1 MLEIVISGGWVMVPI
16 ILCSIVAAAII
27 LERLWTLQ
35 PQRVVPRNLSRQ
47 VWEWIS
53 TNQLNHQRIEELRRG
68 SPLGQ
73 ILAAGLSSRQQDRTS
88 LKEVVEDTGRHV
100 VHELERYLNTLGTI
114 AAISPL
120 LGLLGT
126 VTGMI
131 RTFSALT
138 ANTAGDPS
146 ALAGGISEAL
156 ITTAAGLMVAIPAL
170 IGYRYLRGRV
180 DALVVQMEKDAIGLV
195 EMLEFCCQEAGRGAN
210 QLPWSGIRV
219 ALKQIKQH
227 LNSENGSPGTPELEA
242 PPARTAP
249 ILRPAPQTAPSDR
262 SEEQILASEHDQTY
276 RPLPPVENR
285 SPAIERSLPG
295 AENLAMSSLASR
307 IQMAPPPRGSRRGY
321 TREIGAEGSQSA
333 NVTEK
338 VSAE

>member
-1 MLEIVISGGWVMVPI
+1 MLEIVIAGGWVMVPI
-16 ILCSIVAAAII
+16 ILCSVVAAAII

-35 PQRVVPRNLSRQ
+35 PRRVVPRDLSRQ
-47 VWEWIS
+47 VWDWVS
-53 TNQLNHQRIEELRRG
+53 SNQLSHQHVQELRIN

-73 ILAAGLSSRQQDRTS
+73 ILAAGLANRQQDRATM
-88 LKEVVEDTGRHV
+88 KEVVEDTGRHV

-138 ANTAGDPS
+138 SGGASDPA

-180 DALVVQMEKDAIGLV
+180 DALVVQMEKEAIGLV
-195 EMLEFCCQEAGRGAN
+195 E
-210 QLPWSGIRV
+210 
-219 ALKQIKQH
+219 ALQRKQVMD
-227 LNSENGSPGTPELEA
+227 T
-242 PPARTAP
+242 
-249 ILRPAPQTAPSDR
+249 LRR
-262 SEEQILASEHDQTY
+262 SST
-276 RPLPPVENR
+276 
-285 SPAIERSLPG
+285 
-295 AENLAMSSLASR
+295 
-307 IQMAPPPRGSRRGY
+307 
-321 TREIGAEGSQSA
+321 
-333 NVTEK
+333 
-338 VSAE
+338 